1 MSIAYA
7 YMPLRRSRAGGQG
20 GGHCPAKTRWLT
32 APKSSDQI
40 HMTINDLGARPGCC
54 REEVSAAG
62 AIALAERPLVMFN
75 GRIMRRLD
83 VDSDAGGRSHDVFHE
98 PCMV

>member
-7 YMPLRRSRAGGQG
+7 YMPLRSSRSGGRAVRFLL
-20 GGHCPAKTRWLT
+20 AMTRRLT
-32 APKSSDQI
+32 APRSSDQI
-40 HMTINDLGARPGCC
+40 HMTINNLGARPGRC

-62 AIALAERPLVMFN
+62 AIALAERSLVMFN
-75 GRIMRRLD
+75 GRMMRRLD